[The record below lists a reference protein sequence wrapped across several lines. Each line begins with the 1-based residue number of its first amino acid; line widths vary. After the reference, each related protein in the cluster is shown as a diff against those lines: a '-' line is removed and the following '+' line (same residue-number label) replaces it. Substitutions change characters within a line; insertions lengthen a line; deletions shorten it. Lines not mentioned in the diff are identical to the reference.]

1 MKRMSNTANNFA
13 RPESTLATDGIYQP
27 TAEDRAEVNAY
38 WDDQDPQER
47 EGDDVADYD
56 EESDYDGYDDI
67 DIDTHDAIMGFIFN
81 SLGV

>member
-1 MKRMSNTANNFA
+1 MPNTANKFA
-13 RPESTLATDGIYQP
+13 RPESTVDTYSGEYQP
-27 TAEDRAEVNAY
+27 TAEDWAEVNAY